1 MAKNSKRREWT
12 RTDVRELKA
21 LARQKTP
28 ARKIARTLKRTEG
41 ATRQKAR
48 ALFGA
53 GDSQHRLNIDLANV
67 FAAWTDTIS
76 SVKRPALGI
85 ERTVR
90 SFGTLEALRSFSYL
104 SCHSKVISLTF
115 YDQRVPSWSEL
126 KLGALRTQQ

>member
-1 MAKNSKRREWT
+1 VQQPQRLGAKQVVEPGDP
-12 RTDVRELKA
+12 DVA
-21 LARQKTP
+21 ARP
-28 ARKIARTLKRTEG
+28 VEAGDVPLPDRV
-41 ATRQKAR
+41 ATKLEHNR
-48 ALFGA
+48 GA

-76 SVKRPALGI
+76 LVKRPALGI

-126 KLGALRTQQ
+126 KLGVLRTQQ